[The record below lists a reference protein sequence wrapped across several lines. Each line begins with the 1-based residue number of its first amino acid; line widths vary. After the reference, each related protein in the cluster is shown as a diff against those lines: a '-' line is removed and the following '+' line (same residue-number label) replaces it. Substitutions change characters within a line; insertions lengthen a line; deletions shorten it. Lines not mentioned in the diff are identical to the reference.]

1 VIDVPAQLP
10 GPVGD
15 ALQGSA
21 DRQWEGIVAKLGDS
35 TYQPGRRSRSWI
47 KIKNFRDLEVAV
59 IGWIPGSGR
68 REGTIGSLI
77 LAVPDGNGGLTY
89 AGKVGTGFT
98 DAILD
103 QLMAALEPL
112 RTDRSAVADSMPRA
126 DAAGAVWV
134 RPELVGEVKYGEWT
148 PDRRLRATSWRGLR
162 ADKTVVDL
170 VPQPEGS
177 P

>member
-1 VIDVPAQLP
+1 MLEQQGVPADKIWTEEQ
-10 GPVGD
+10 
-15 ALQGSA
+15 S
-21 DRQWEGIVAKLGDS
+21 RS
-35 TYQPGRRSRSWI
+35 TYENALYSARLLKEHGIRQI
-47 KIKNFRDLEVAV
+47 AV
-59 IGWIPGSGR
+59 IV
-68 REGTIGSLI
+68 E
-77 LAVPDGNGGLTY
+77 
-89 AGKVGTGFT
+89 
-98 DAILD
+98 
-103 QLMAALEPL
+103 
-112 RTDRSAVADSMPRA
+112 ADSMPRA